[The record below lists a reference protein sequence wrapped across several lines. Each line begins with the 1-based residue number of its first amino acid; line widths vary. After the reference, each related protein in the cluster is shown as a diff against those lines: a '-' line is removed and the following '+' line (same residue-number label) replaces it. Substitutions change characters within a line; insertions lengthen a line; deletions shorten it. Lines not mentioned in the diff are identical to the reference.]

1 VSLLTYPLTLVP
13 PAQMLEHYML
23 SVKWCPVTSAPSSS
37 LAGGHHHSHNHSYGA
52 LEMADVTDS
61 ESGTPA
67 NGSNV
72 DLYSAAGGEA
82 HREVS
87 FRTRCLNR
95 CVIVLMTTVISTW
108 IPCFGMVIALLG
120 GFTVTILSFILPSYL
135 HLQIVGYQNIHGSP
149 PVSPASPMY
158 PSDSIKTSGSATS
171 EMSPEERKSIVNTD
185 LALTLGGV
193 ALCVVSTAV
202 TTIGFMSRINS
213 EGGTCT

>member
-1 VSLLTYPLTLVP
+1 MSLLTYPLTLVP

-23 SVKWCPVTSAPSSS
+23 SVKWCPVTTVSS
-37 LAGGHHHSHNHSYGA
+37 LAGTHHHNNHTHSYGA

-95 CVIVLMTTVISTW
+95 LVIVLMTTVISTW

-149 PVSPASPMY
+149 PASPVSPLY
-158 PSDSIKTSGSATS
+158 PNESIKTSGSATS

-193 ALCVVSTAV
+193 ALCVVATAV
-202 TTIGFMSRINS
+202 TTIGFMSRVSS
-213 EGGTCT
+213 EGGSCT